1 MNAARD
7 NYFFRKFVG
16 YCWCIPGQ
24 IIDDLK
30 EQEGVHGIC
39 GLGTCRDRA
48 ALIGFTT
55 T

>member
-7 NYFFRKFVG
+7 NCFFGSSSK
-16 YCWCIPGQ
+16 YCWRIPGQ
-24 IIDDLK
+24 MIDDLK
-30 EQEGVHGIC
+30 EQEGVPGIC
-39 GLGTCRDRA
+39 GLGTWRNRA

>member
-7 NYFFRKFVG
+7 YYFFGSSSDIV
-16 YCWCIPGQ
+16 WCIPGQ
-24 IIDDLK
+24 MIDDLK

-39 GLGTCRDRA
+39 GFGTCRDRA

-55 T
+55 